1 MEEVVMSRFDEFEP
15 DLDYYDQHPE
25 EDPFEE
31 DDEYD
36 FPRDAGDLDWAGYQA
51 ESELEFKDG
60 VTERLLEVIEEYLGF
75 STKTELLTLINN
87 NF

>member
-1 MEEVVMSRFDEFEP
+1 MARFDEFEP
-15 DLDYYDQHPE
+15 DFDYYDQNPE
-25 EDPFEE
+25 EDPFF
-31 DDEYD
+31 D
-36 FPRDAGDLDWAGYQA
+36 DLDEAYEAQGRYGDPQDWDGFQV

-75 STKTELLTLINN
+75 ATKAQLFELINT